1 MIVAKHNPYLRI
13 LFVLLASSSILSC
26 DSPKGKST
34 SANLLAI
41 TVEDSQIVDHAGF
54 NRRLQTLASNLKENN
69 LYSILSEIWFVP
81 NAHYSVISINKVKHD
96 RMNVYAA
103 TLIFDNVPDDDS
115 VSGYRYDIQLNNHL
129 PGRWELTEVR
139 ESWRCWEGR
148 GHRVFSVSP
157 CS

>member
-1 MIVAKHNPYLRI
+1 LH
-13 LFVLLASSSILSC
+13 LACVSSGTYG
-26 DSPKGKST
+26 PFAT
-34 SANLLAI
+34 SASRSRLRLPRTTRLALRASLAGSESKKNRF
-41 TVEDSQIVDHAGF
+41 VNESVLFALSQFMKFI
-54 NRRLQTLASNLKENN
+54 NIRE
-69 LYSILSEIWFVP
+69 LSTGT
-81 NAHYSVISINKVKHD
+81 SLINKVKHD